1 MTLYGKIKKFI
12 IGGFTSLVGAVV
24 SALDVRDFLFFG
36 GLAMMG
42 YGLYLFHP
50 WVAFTVCGALLMLV
64 GYAIRGGKP

>member
-1 MTLYGKIKKFI
+1 MTLYGKIKKFL
-12 IGGFTSLVGAVV
+12 IGGSTSLVGAVV

-42 YGLYLFHP
+42 YGLYLFRP

-64 GYAIRGGKP
+64 GYAMRRDK